1 MVDAA
6 VDVLR
11 RVPLFAD
18 LDAAEIQLLADSMQ
32 ERTFRAG
39 HTVTAEGEGGD
50 GFFVVERGE
59 AEVIVQSEPRGTIGP
74 GDCFGEV
81 ALLMGS
87 ERTATIRATTDL
99 QCYELTSQDF
109 AAIVEGNPAIAWKLM
124 QSMADR
130 LS

>member
-18 LDAAEIQLLADSMQ
+18 LDAAEIQLLADSMR
-32 ERTFRAG
+32 ERAFRAG

-59 AEVIVQSEPRGTIGP
+59 AEVIVQSQPRGTIGP

-99 QCYELTSQDF
+99 RCYELTSPDF